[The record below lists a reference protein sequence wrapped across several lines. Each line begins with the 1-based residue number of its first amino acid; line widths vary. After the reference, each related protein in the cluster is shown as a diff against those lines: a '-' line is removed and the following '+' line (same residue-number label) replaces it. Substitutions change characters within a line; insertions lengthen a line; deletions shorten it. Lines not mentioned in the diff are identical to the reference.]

1 MACLGGNELFVIRS
15 ILAQVGQP
23 LCSDAKKNIQAR
35 ASRGTRT
42 FRRGLSSLGSHPKIS
57 VIRGTPAP
65 KQGEGQ
71 VWEHPFVV
79 HCAHLSIPLQ
89 VGPFSL
95 LAIGILTVHCMIIQ
109 GH

>member
-42 FRRGLSSLGSHPKIS
+42 VRRGLSS
-57 VIRGTPAP
+57 
-65 KQGEGQ
+65 
-71 VWEHPFVV
+71 
-79 HCAHLSIPLQ
+79 
-89 VGPFSL
+89 
-95 LAIGILTVHCMIIQ
+95 
-109 GH
+109 

>member
-1 MACLGGNELFVIRS
+1 MEVAGPLGTPLG
-15 ILAQVGQP
+15 LAQQ
-23 LCSDAKKNIQAR
+23 KR
-35 ASRGTRT
+35 ASPRGD
-42 FRRGLSSLGSHPKIS
+42 PKIS

-95 LAIGILTVHCMIIQ
+95 LAIGILTVHCMVILLHCAHHLSQ
-109 GH
+109 R